1 MCGARSASPGL
12 MPQLHV
18 PARLEQLAAVNSF
31 LSENIPPR
39 FLPALLNVELVT
51 EELLVNVFSY
61 AYPEGTTGN
70 AEIALR
76 EVFFDGEDMLCFS
89 VRDWGS
95 PFNPFAEA
103 PSPDISL
110 DAESRPIGGLGIY
123 LIRNVTTHQ
132 AYSRED
138 GANRIDVYFSLPEQ
152 D

>member
-1 MCGARSASPGL
+1 

-89 VRDWGS
+89 VKDWGAQLLC
-95 PFNPFAEA
+95 PCREGCIAQIVER
-103 PSPDISL
+103 L
-110 DAESRPIGGLGIY
+110 DQLY
-123 LIRNVTTHQ
+123 
-132 AYSRED
+132 
-138 GANRIDVYFSLPEQ
+138 
-152 D
+152 

>member
-1 MCGARSASPGL
+1 

-18 PARLEQLAAVNSF
+18 PAGLEQLAAVNHF
-31 LSENIPPR
+31 LSENIPAR
-39 FLPALLNVELVT
+39 FLPVLLNLELVT

-76 EVFFDGEDMLCFS
+76 EVFFDGQDMLCFS
-89 VRDWGS
+89 VKDWGS

-103 PSPDISL
+103 PSPDLTL
-110 DAESRPIGGLGIY
+110 DTESRPIGGLGIH

-132 AYSRED
+132 AYSREN
-138 GANRIDVYFSLPEQ
+138 GTNHIDVYFSLPEQ
-152 D
+152 E